1 MSLHPPLHRAAATP
15 HNGRN
20 FAIPA
25 PHMIRCLLVDDDDA
39 IRTLVSDFLS
49 GFGMSVEAVA
59 TAAAA
64 REALALRTFDVMLLD
79 LMLPDENGLDVCRWL
94 GQAHPALPLIMLTAR
109 GDSISRVLGLELGA
123 DDYLG
128 KPFEPRELVA
138 RIHSLMR
145 RSNASRASATAS
157 PVLRFAGWSL
167 DLHSRDLTSPQQV
180 LITLSNAEFKLL
192 SAFLDKPRQVLSR
205 DSLLDLTRDPDA
217 DINDRSI
224 DLAVSRLRSKLGDPA
239 RETGLIRTVR
249 GSGYLFDAEVKR

>member
-1 MSLHPPLHRAAATP
+1 MSLPSSFLRPSQTSHNVRTTPIPPA
-15 HNGRN
+15 
-20 FAIPA
+20 
-25 PHMIRCLLVDDDDA
+25 HMIRCLLVDDDDA
-39 IRTLVSDFLS
+39 IRSLVSEFLQ
-49 GFGMSVEAVA
+49 GFGMSVESVA
-59 TAAAA
+59 TAGLA
-64 REALALRTFDVMLLD
+64 RQALATDTFDVMLLD

-94 GQAHPALPLIMLTAR
+94 RQAHPGLPLIMLTAR

-145 RSNASRASATAS
+145 RSHANRAATTAS
-157 PVLRFAGWSL
+157 SVVRFADWSL
-167 DLHSRDLTSPQQV
+167 DLHSRELTSPQQV

-192 SAFLDKPRQVLSR
+192 SAFIEKPRQVLSR
-205 DSLLDLTRDPDA
+205 DSLLDLTREPDA

-224 DLAVSRLRSKLGDPA
+224 DLAVSRLRNKLGDPA

-249 GSGYLFDAEVKR
+249 GSGYMLDAEVKR